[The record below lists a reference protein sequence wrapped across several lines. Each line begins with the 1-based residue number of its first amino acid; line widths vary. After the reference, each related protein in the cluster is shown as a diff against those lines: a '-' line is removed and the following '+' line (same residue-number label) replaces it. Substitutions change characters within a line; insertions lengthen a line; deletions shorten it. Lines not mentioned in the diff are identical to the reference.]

1 MVIAKDGLASFTLP
15 VALGL
20 NHLVLR
26 SLDQP
31 TVMRLNDGDTRPL
44 LLGVRG
50 IKIELNS
57 MPN

>member
-26 SLDQP
+26 FLDQP